1 MRLAFAAL
9 LLVACGDHPDDAA
22 RTLAPAAN
30 TTQDGP
36 VDGISCDAHEQL
48 VLHIHAH
55 LAIYD
60 HGEPKLLPSGIGI
73 STGACIAWLHSH
85 DQSGI
90 LHIEAPMPRTFTL
103 GNFFS
108 VWGQP
113 LSMTEVGPALG
124 SVTAFVDGVAITG
137 DPRAI
142 VLADHGVVQ
151 LDVGEPVVPAQPY
164 TFPAGY

>member
-1 MRLAFAAL
+1 MRIAFVAL
-9 LLVACGDHPDDAA
+9 LLVACGNPTDDAA

-30 TTQDGP
+30 TTKEGP

-48 VLHIHAH
+48 ALHLHAH

-73 STGACIAWLHSH
+73 SPGSCIAWLHSH

-90 LHIEAPMPRTFTL
+90 LHVEAPMPRTFSL

-108 VWGQP
+108 VWAQP
-113 LSMTEVGPALG
+113 LSTTQVGPATG
-124 SVTAFVDGVAITG
+124 SVTAFVDGVAVAG

-164 TFPAGY
+164 TFPAAY